1 MCIKIYVYTYDAY
14 VHVHLFSAHCEGQ
27 NKIVEDIGLSSS
39 LYGEEAKGVVEVT
52 GGTPKKKSYMSLEEL
67 AKTEDHDKIKMGVK
81 KDSSDVSEVPDM
93 AFEKDEVDLVLSI
106 EDNETRY

>member
-1 MCIKIYVYTYDAY
+1 MFLTD
-14 VHVHLFSAHCEGQ
+14 VHVHIHIFSAHCEGQ
-27 NKIVEDIGLSSS
+27 NKIVEDIGLSSF
-39 LYGEEAKGVVEVT
+39 LYGEEAKGIGEVT

-81 KDSSDVSEVPDM
+81 KDTSDVSEVPEM

-106 EDNETRY
+106 EDNETVEKSRY